1 MIRYDLFKIGMI
13 TKYRRKLMTYMQSN
27 HVFASG
33 IKELS
38 FEEIAF
44 VGGGE
49 IGDEFDQPDA
59 STPWDDALLGGQR
72 DRQISGAQAA
82 ALVGLVAVAVLVTG
96 GLAGAALAAAG
107 LAVEATAV
115 AAGTTAASGALGAAA
130 GALGTAK

>member
-1 MIRYDLFKIGMI
+1 
-13 TKYRRKLMTYMQSN
+13 MTYMQSN
-27 HVFASG
+27 HVFTGG
-33 IKELS
+33 IQELS
-38 FEEIAF
+38 FDEIAF

-49 IGDEFDQPDA
+49 IGDGFDEFDD
-59 STPWDDALLGGQR
+59 SMPWDDALLKKGQR

-96 GLAGAALAAAG
+96 GLAGAALAGAG